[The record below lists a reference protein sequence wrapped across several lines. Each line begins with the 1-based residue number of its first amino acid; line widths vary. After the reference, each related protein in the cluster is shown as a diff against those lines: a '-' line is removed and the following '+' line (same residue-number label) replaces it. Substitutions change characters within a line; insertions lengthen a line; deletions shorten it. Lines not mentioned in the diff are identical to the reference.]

1 MAKQLFIFPVQSVFF
16 QSKHACVPDYTCSKF
31 YDEITSSNRKK
42 KKKIEEGRINK
53 QGRERAGKKGEKD
66 DATRNDS
73 PHRRK

>member
-1 MAKQLFIFPVQSVFF
+1 MRARLTRVRNFTMKLRARI
-16 QSKHACVPDYTCSKF
+16 
-31 YDEITSSNRKK
+31 EKK

>member
-1 MAKQLFIFPVQSVFF
+1 MRARLTRVRNFTMKLRARI
-16 QSKHACVPDYTCSKF
+16 
-31 YDEITSSNRKK
+31 EK